1 VVKNLL
7 LTSQQRRKIL
17 LSGKIAVFCWRV
29 PTKRKVVIAM
39 TYAKDMLHIEYEN
52 QGD

>member
-1 VVKNLL
+1 
-7 LTSQQRRKIL
+7 
-17 LSGKIAVFCWRV
+17 
-29 PTKRKVVIAM
+29 M